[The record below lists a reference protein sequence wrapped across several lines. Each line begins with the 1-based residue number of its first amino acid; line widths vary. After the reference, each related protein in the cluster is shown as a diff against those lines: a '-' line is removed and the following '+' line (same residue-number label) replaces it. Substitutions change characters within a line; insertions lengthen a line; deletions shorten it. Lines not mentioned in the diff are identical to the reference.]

1 MITHLLSSSGYFG
14 FKGAF
19 SKEWRQNSD
28 KSPKLRHYDVIM
40 TSKHNYKN
48 KMNDIF
54 GFLAKFTTK

>member
-19 SKEWRQNSD
+19 SKEWRQNSEN
-28 KSPKLRHYDVIM
+28 RQNDVIM
-40 TSKHNYKN
+40 TSKRNFKK

-54 GFLAKFTTK
+54 RFLEKFTTR